1 MLNLGLIDTF
11 RYLYPTDQRYTYW
24 SYRSKTAKLN
34 NIGWRIDYFLVT
46 DNIIKNIKD

>member
-1 MLNLGLIDTF
+1 MLNLKLIDAF
-11 RYLYPTDQRYTYW
+11 RYIIQIRYW